1 MGTIILHTSQISEW
15 ELFYKSMT
23 SKNYLR
29 VFSLLCLKTIEQFQW
44 KDEVIMDKYKIGK
57 YRRGYFCGGSNR
69 YFNLIMCEDKIVIQ
83 LTLQRY
89 VLNWY
94 HMHIHNQGEDRT
106 EATICQN
113 LYLPGI
119 R

>member
-1 MGTIILHTSQISEW
+1 MSVLLGGPRIHQLTATTRPQVDQTC
-15 ELFYKSMT
+15 SM
-23 SKNYLR
+23 
-29 VFSLLCLKTIEQFQW
+29 E
-44 KDEVIMDKYKIGK
+44 DEVIMDKYKIGK

-69 YFNLIMCEDKIVIQ
+69 YFNLIMCEDKIVIP

-106 EATICQN
+106 EAMICQKFHW
-113 LYLPGI
+113 PGI